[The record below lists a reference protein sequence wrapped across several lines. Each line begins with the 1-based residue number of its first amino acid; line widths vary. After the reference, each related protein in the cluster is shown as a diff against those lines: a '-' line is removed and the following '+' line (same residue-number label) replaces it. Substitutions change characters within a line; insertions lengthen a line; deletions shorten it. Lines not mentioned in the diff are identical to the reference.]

1 MSEQKI
7 QTKTDA
13 ALGMYCYGGTYFYC
27 GAVMGRKNIFVTDNI
42 IELLV
47 NAFKMTEVRKD
58 IKNLAYVIMP
68 NFFYWIFRLSE
79 KQNNPVLIYG
89 ELKKELTREILRNLV
104 DEAKGN
110 LRCDLAPVF
119 RANEHVGRS
128 AAGKILGVFETAA
141 KESNSEKKFKVW
153 LPHTELRLLDSDELL
168 RQKISALKAI
178 PVSERWQL
186 AKKPE
191 EYPYL
196 YLADELSEAADENVK
211 LRLLINSTG
220 SS

>member
-13 ALGMYCYGGTYFYC
+13 ALGMYRYGGTYFYC

-79 KQNNPVLIYG
+79 KQNNQVLI
-89 ELKKELTREILRNLV
+89 
-104 DEAKGN
+104 
-110 LRCDLAPVF
+110 
-119 RANEHVGRS
+119 
-128 AAGKILGVFETAA
+128 
-141 KESNSEKKFKVW
+141 
-153 LPHTELRLLDSDELL
+153 
-168 RQKISALKAI
+168 
-178 PVSERWQL
+178 
-186 AKKPE
+186 
-191 EYPYL
+191 
-196 YLADELSEAADENVK
+196 
-211 LRLLINSTG
+211 
-220 SS
+220 